1 MKKLCLISNTASH
14 YRAPIYK
21 LIDETFD
28 TTFYF
33 SEPFENLKL
42 MDYHLLRKPVTELK
56 TWHWHNFSFQHGAS
70 ATLSKQFDYYIT
82 LGDVRSLSTWLFLLR
97 AKVRHKK
104 VFVWTH
110 GWYGKESRLES
121 FIKRFFYKLPTG
133 VLLYGN
139 YSMRLMIKEGI
150 YAKKLFVVHNSLD
163 YEKQLQLRNTIKPSD
178 IYKSHFRNDN
188 QTIIIICRLNARKR
202 IDMLIDALDILKRK
216 GSSYNLVIVG
226 EGSEKDQLQ
235 NQVHMKG
242 LEDQVWFYGACY
254 DEKENAE
261 LIYNS
266 DVCVTPGDVG
276 LTAIHTMMFGVPVI
290 THNHFPSQGPEFETI
305 HEGVTGQFYQ
315 YEDVKSLADTIE
327 EWLSL
332 KIGIRDEV
340 RQACYHEIDT
350 QWTPAFQ
357 IKVIKTALQ

>member
-21 LIDETFD
+21 LIDETFE
-28 TTFYF
+28 TKFFF
-33 SEPFENLKL
+33 SEPFENMKL
-42 MDYHLLRKPVTELK
+42 MDYSLLKQPVTELK

-70 ATLSKQFDYYIT
+70 AILSKQFDYFIT
-82 LGDVRSLSTWLFLLR
+82 LGDVRSLSTWLFLLS

-110 GWYGKESRLES
+110 GWYGKESGLES
-121 FIKRFFYKLPTG
+121 FIKRVFYKLPTG

-139 YSMRLMIKEGI
+139 YAKSLMIKEGI
-150 YAKKLFVVHNSLD
+150 DAKKLFVVHNSLD

-178 IYKSHFRNDN
+178 IYKKYFHNDN

-202 IDMLIDALDILKRK
+202 IDMLIEALEILKKK
-216 GSSYNLVIVG
+216 GLVYNLVIVG
-226 EGSEKDQLQ
+226 EGPEKEKLQ
-235 NQVHMKG
+235 DLVRAKTI
-242 LEDQVWFYGACY
+242 EEQVWFYGACY
-254 DEKENAE
+254 DEIENAE

-290 THNHFPSQGPEFETI
+290 THNCYPSQGPEFETI
-305 HEGVTGQFYQ
+305 REGVTGQFYQ
-315 YEDVKSLADTIE
+315 YGNIQSLASAIE
-327 EWLSL
+327 DWLSSR
-332 KIGIRDEV
+332 KSNRGDV

-357 IKVIKTALQ
+357 LKVIQSALQ